1 MTAKEPIDAERFR
14 RLIALADRVAVEGP
28 PALEGADPL
37 DAREVAA
44 MLADTPQPEPRLA
57 MRAPIDH
64 LIRDLVECIR
74 DDADDPAVR
83 QAGDASPDSQASR
96 TKSDLKPTP
105 KPNPTSPK
113 PAIAGYE
120 IVQLLGVGGHAEV
133 WEAIDTRHGRRRV
146 AIKVLMSP
154 SVSRRFALERDLIGR
169 LSHPGI
175 ATIHEQAVTSDG
187 RLCMVMELVEGDAFT
202 RACTVHALSVRRR
215 VELIVEVCRAVE
227 HAHAHGVIHRDL
239 KPANILVCYRP
250 TDAGALGLQAK
261 VIDFGVAKALERAD
275 WRGEHPSRTHHPS
288 PPDGAFDSLPETMPG
303 QLIGTIA
310 YMSPEQRSGTT
321 RLTTVAVDI
330 YALGTV
336 LYEALAGAPRWS
348 IADMS
353 IVQALDTMARSEP
366 VPLDRAAPHLPR
378 DLVAVVE
385 RSVAA
390 RPEDRY
396 PSMRDFADD
405 LDRWLAGEPVSA
417 RQPGIVQRT
426 RWLVRRY
433 PKVASAAAASFVL
446 AGLAIGLATH
456 RSIEQTR
463 LGIEL
468 ATWCENSVALIND
481 VAATPGSLEGRDRL
495 SAFVIGQIDHLVEL
509 VNATGG
515 IPRSRLDDIVAE
527 SSIARSAVLRQ
538 KGEID
543 EAGALRRRAMAVREA
558 ALAREPSDDARRDLA
573 YATILVG
580 DIHRERGDERGALG
594 LYESAHAIYVEL
606 VGRSDDA
613 FDDSVQLL
621 WSHDRLCDV
630 ALSQAAHAIAGGDA
644 AAHARWLGR
653 AAEHAGAMESTLAA
667 MRAASAA
674 QAAGDGSAT
683 GAQTLGSVLQPIVGQ
698 DRARMTVGEEVEAG
712 GSHAADA
719 DRRGQQSPQPI
730 DSRGVF
736 RQSLAR
742 LLHAEVATRSRLL
755 ATMPADRTVEE
766 LAELHRTT
774 VALAEELCAVAPD
787 NVVFLQQLTGRLG
800 AAANFEWTRGDLA
813 AALRHYDR
821 QRVALQQALD
831 REPGDLDT
839 RCRLAECCAAI
850 SAMSVSAG
858 RFEDAERWIT
868 LGRETATLLVQL
880 QPENPAYRGVH
891 ESFGHIEQALRNRRD
906 EASGS

>member
-1 MTAKEPIDAERFR
+1 
-14 RLIALADRVAVEGP
+14 
-28 PALEGADPL
+28 
-37 DAREVAA
+37 
-44 MLADTPQPEPRLA
+44 
-57 MRAPIDH
+57 
-64 LIRDLVECIR
+64 
-74 DDADDPAVR
+74 
-83 QAGDASPDSQASR
+83 
-96 TKSDLKPTP
+96 
-105 KPNPTSPK
+105 
-113 PAIAGYE
+113 
-120 IVQLLGVGGHAEV
+120 
-133 WEAIDTRHGRRRV
+133 
-146 AIKVLMSP
+146 
-154 SVSRRFALERDLIGR
+154 
-169 LSHPGI
+169 
-175 ATIHEQAVTSDG
+175 
-187 RLCMVMELVEGDAFT
+187 
-202 RACTVHALSVRRR
+202 
-215 VELIVEVCRAVE
+215 
-227 HAHAHGVIHRDL
+227 
-239 KPANILVCYRP
+239 
-250 TDAGALGLQAK
+250 
-261 VIDFGVAKALERAD
+261 
-275 WRGEHPSRTHHPS
+275 
-288 PPDGAFDSLPETMPG
+288 
-303 QLIGTIA
+303 
-310 YMSPEQRSGTT
+310 
-321 RLTTVAVDI
+321 
-330 YALGTV
+330 
-336 LYEALAGAPRWS
+336 
-348 IADMS
+348 
-353 IVQALDTMARSEP
+353 
-366 VPLDRAAPHLPR
+366 
-378 DLVAVVE
+378 
-385 RSVAA
+385 
-390 RPEDRY
+390 
-396 PSMRDFADD
+396 MRDFADD

-683 GAQTLGSVLQPIVGQ
+683 GAQTL
-698 DRARMTVGEEVEAG
+698 AR
-712 GSHAADA
+712 
-719 DRRGQQSPQPI
+719 
-730 DSRGVF
+730 F
-736 RQSLAR
+736 
-742 LLHAEVATRSRLL
+742 LHAEVATRSRLL